1 MGAVSLVMPE
11 LIADYMDGQQ
21 VKNVYVLYLDEMI
34 STFTPASGQK
44 TGDSMGYVALNCFS
58 RLNDVITCSD
68 GTIDLNR
75 GVMNDGSVDIPL
87 RAALFVN
94 DGYVVERKD
103 FAVEHGYYLQIVMKQ
118 NKVNMIL
125 VVDEP
130 LFRSNFNQQYLLG
143 NYDRHTFSETYNE
156 SPVVRILQ
164 VK

>member
-1 MGAVSLVMPE
+1 
-11 LIADYMDGQQ
+11 
-21 VKNVYVLYLDEMI
+21 
-34 STFTPASGQK
+34 
-44 TGDSMGYVALNCFS
+44 MGYVELNCFS

-94 DGYVVERKD
+94 DGYVVARKD